1 MIIDANKLTEL
12 IKTKRDYTLR
22 TLDQTTYRIGNNA
35 GIFVE
40 RPKPA
45 PDYRVPVPFIRRSIE
60 LKKGYLVKPG
70 NILYKNLDDEIQDIY
85 NQNDEQLK
93 TAKMFEGCLTYGR
106 SFELH
111 WFQEGN
117 GPRFAPLP
125 IDQSIPIYSDD
136 LEPDLIG
143 FIWHRM
149 DQEGNELATYYDN
162 THYTHFLKAKGQSEW
177 QLVPEKTGPH
187 IYGQVPVLEAT
198 TNCDKLNS
206 FDHVLPLVDLYD
218 RVLSQDVANE
228 LHRFANAYL
237 LLADKINDVTTDDAG
252 RTMIDRLKEI
262 KIFDGLGDRSVRDS
276 IAYLERNV
284 NNTFIEATLDR
295 VERLIYEMLN
305 TPNPNDD
312 SFATASGIAQAW
324 KMLGANLDA
333 ANMEGYFSLFLF
345 DRIRLLSALFSNLQ
359 SAVENADDVTIEF
372 KRTEPHNLL
381 ELAQIAAMLKGTL
394 SDETI
399 IGIFPA
405 DIVPDVQEEIARL
418 KESMGGLF
426 DDAPTDGDGSAEDM
440 EDDTAQEPTE

>member
-1 MIIDANKLTEL
+1 M
-12 IKTKRDYTLR
+12 
-22 TLDQTTYRIGNNA
+22 
-35 GIFVE
+35 
-40 RPKPA
+40 
-45 PDYRVPVPFIRRSIE
+45 
-60 LKKGYLVKPG
+60 
-70 NILYKNLDDEIQDIY
+70 
-85 NQNDEQLK
+85 
-93 TAKMFEGCLTYGR
+93 
-106 SFELH
+106 
-111 WFQEGN
+111 
-117 GPRFAPLP
+117 
-125 IDQSIPIYSDD
+125 
-136 LEPDLIG
+136 
-143 FIWHRM
+143 
-149 DQEGNELATYYDN
+149 
-162 THYTHFLKAKGQSEW
+162 
-177 QLVPEKTGPH
+177 
-187 IYGQVPVLEAT
+187 
-198 TNCDKLNS
+198 
-206 FDHVLPLVDLYD
+206 
-218 RVLSQDVANE
+218 
-228 LHRFANAYL
+228 
-237 LLADKINDVTTDDAG
+237 TTDDAG

-295 VERLIYEMLN
+295 IERLIYEMLN

-312 SFATASGIAQAW
+312 AFATASGIAQAW